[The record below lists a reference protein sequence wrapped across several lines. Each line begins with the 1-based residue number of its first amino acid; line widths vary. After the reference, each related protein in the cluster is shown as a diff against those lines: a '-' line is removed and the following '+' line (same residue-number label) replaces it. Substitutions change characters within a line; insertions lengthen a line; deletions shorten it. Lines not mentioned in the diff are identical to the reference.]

1 MPQQGKRISQKVGL
15 GLSRAEKRRE
25 GKGKAKNPSHPAL
38 SSKGGQEAAPGSEE
52 ARRPAYRK
60 TTPRLQGQN
69 QEQTETIKGSDSKVK
84 LPSLIL
90 MRYHKNAELIGTN
103 NSLAYKLSNKYMFQH
118 FQYSDCFRFF
128 CSYLVITCG

>member
-1 MPQQGKRISQKVGL
+1 MTKAGEGSKREGGVLPQQGKRISQKVGL

-38 SSKGGQEAAPGSEE
+38 LSKGGQEAAPGSEK

-69 QEQTETIKGSDSKVK
+69 QEQTETIKGSDSKVN
-84 LPSLIL
+84 LTF
-90 MRYHKNAELIGTN
+90 A
-103 NSLAYKLSNKYMFQH
+103 A
-118 FQYSDCFRFF
+118 
-128 CSYLVITCG
+128 ITKPFD

>member
-52 ARRPAYRK
+52 ARRPWPAYRK

-84 LPSLIL
+84 
-90 MRYHKNAELIGTN
+90 
-103 NSLAYKLSNKYMFQH
+103 
-118 FQYSDCFRFF
+118 
-128 CSYLVITCG
+128 